1 MNIIEWNQ
9 ELSVGNYDID
19 EQHKEL
25 IKIINE
31 VIVVIR
37 EKEYTFSNLL
47 SVVCK
52 LDNYVNEHFQYE
64 ENFMNTH
71 HIEGKEK
78 HIKEHD
84 IARQKMNSLNVIEQE
99 NFEEKF
105 FFDTLGWLSNWL
117 INHIMNTDKMLNVYQ

>member
-1 MNIIEWNQ
+1 MNIIEWN
-9 ELSVGNYDID
+9 EDLSVGNYDID

-31 VIVVIR
+31 VITVIK
-37 EKEYTFSNLL
+37 EKQYTFSNLL
-47 SVVCK
+47 SIVCK
-52 LDNYVNEHFQYE
+52 LDNYVSQHFQYE
-64 ENFMNTH
+64 ENFMNMH

-84 IARQKMNSLNVIEQE
+84 FARKKMNSLNVIEQE

-117 INHIMNTDKMLNVYQ
+117 IDHIMNTDKMLDIY